1 MWERKAEVFY
11 NDKKVGVLSKI
22 GEVYYFKYSDE
33 YLLDVNNPAISLSL
47 PKTDK
52 VFVSDFLFPFF
63 FGLLAEGENMKLQ
76 CRYLRI
82 DENDDFTRLI
92 KTTGDDTI
100 GGVLVKEL

>member
-1 MWERKAEVFY
+1 MRERKAEVFY
-11 NDKKVGVLSKI
+11 NDKRVGVLSKI

-33 YLLDVNNPAISLSL
+33 YMRDVNNPAISLSL

-63 FGLLAEGENMKLQ
+63 FGLLAEGENRKLQ

-92 KTTGDDTI
+92 KTACDDTI